1 MAVINKISK
10 VMNRDRVLVS
20 FDQSRIVRALA
31 RAAASIGGF
40 ERDYLPAIN
49 GRIFDSCKTGG
60 PGTATDE
67 TIADFLSDLVV
78 TCLNANPYHLVSN
91 FPPNVEQIQDVVL
104 HVLRSYGF
112 TITADAY
119 ESFRW
124 GNHWVRQKAITPQQ
138 FVRNGYPSAHIEKI
152 EQWNR
157 DHHCLT
163 IADLNE
169 ITRSGKIK
177 ELIDAGLAAYEASL
191 DEGVA
196 RVIARINGGDKIKL
210 IWISGP
216 SSSGKTT
223 TTVKLAERLR
233 CHGLEFLMLNLDDY
247 FLPLIT
253 HPTDWIDDRNY
264 ETPEALDIQLIN
276 EHLLRLLAGERVAK
290 PIYSFTE
297 GRRIGTEEVKL
308 ERDQILLLDCLHGF
322 YPPINKGIDSY
333 SIFRL
338 YIEAMNVL
346 YENDGNSKEANK
358 RKMTR
363 FEDIRLLRRTLRD
376 AKYRNH
382 SPLSTFLHWH
392 YVRAGELSSIIP
404 LKGLADI
411 IINGGM
417 PFDLPVLQPFFAGN
431 SRYWPK
437 QEDFTQYRTFLDAYI
452 RYERLG
458 SLLQSVEGLP
468 MTQIQDHRLIP
479 GDALLREFIGGNTIK
494 IPHNE

>member
-1 MAVINKISK
+1 
-10 VMNRDRVLVS
+10 
-20 FDQSRIVRALA
+20 
-31 RAAASIGGF
+31 
-40 ERDYLPAIN
+40 
-49 GRIFDSCKTGG
+49 
-60 PGTATDE
+60 
-67 TIADFLSDLVV
+67 
-78 TCLNANPYHLVSN
+78 
-91 FPPNVEQIQDVVL
+91 
-104 HVLRSYGF
+104 
-112 TITADAY
+112 
-119 ESFRW
+119 
-124 GNHWVRQKAITPQQ
+124 
-138 FVRNGYPSAHIEKI
+138 
-152 EQWNR
+152 
-157 DHHCLT
+157 
-163 IADLNE
+163 
-169 ITRSGKIK
+169 
-177 ELIDAGLAAYEASL
+177 
-191 DEGVA
+191 
-196 RVIARINGGDKIKL
+196 
-210 IWISGP
+210 
-216 SSSGKTT
+216 
-223 TTVKLAERLR
+223 
-233 CHGLEFLMLNLDDY
+233 
-247 FLPLIT
+247 
-253 HPTDWIDDRNY
+253 
-264 ETPEALDIQLIN
+264 
-276 EHLLRLLAGERVAK
+276 
-290 PIYSFTE
+290 
-297 GRRIGTEEVKL
+297 
-308 ERDQILLLDCLHGF
+308 
-322 YPPINKGIDSY
+322 